1 MRKMLYALL
10 LFLLSA
16 CQTPGPSE
24 EVSLRVYH
32 EIDSLLQ
39 VNDYFIARDKYQI
52 ACDSLQEFHRLKL
65 GAVIDNVF
73 NRLSAS
79 NRKIDSLFKFYD
91 AKLSDKDKYRL
102 LRTRQMNHSKLF
114 EYKEADEAMD
124 EMLTSNK
131 SQIKEEDVEDYEN
144 TKKIWAALAGEPP
157 QQVII
162 YEHTVLKL
170 KRDKLG
176 LQNLELK
183 LDSLVMDFI
192 FDTGANFSTVTES
205 TAQKLKIRIMDTT
218 VIDVGS
224 ITGNKV
230 KSKIGV
236 CPEFSLGDIL
246 VKNAVF
252 LVMPDEALAI
262 PQIPFQINGI
272 IGFPVIEAMKEV
284 QLTRSGEFIVPSQR
298 SAHREQNMALSF
310 LTPVIRLDEGNFTFD
325 SGANSTM
332 LYDNYFKKHKDS
344 IVANYPETD
353 IRFGGAGGHTTIRGY
368 RVPFSTTISNRVIQ
382 LDSVELLKESLKED
396 NHFTGNF
403 GQDLIGQFE
412 KMTLNFESMFIWF
425 E

>member
-10 LFLLSA
+10 LLLINA

-52 ACDSLQEFHRLKL
+52 ARDSLEEFHRLKL

-79 NRKIDSLFKFYD
+79 NHKIDSLFKFYD
-91 AKLSDKDKYRL
+91 AKLSDKDKYKL

-124 EMLTSNK
+124 EMLTGYK
-131 SQIKEEDVEDYEN
+131 SQMKEEDIQDYKN
-144 TKKIWAALAGEPP
+144 TKKIWAALSGQPP

-162 YEHTVLKL
+162 NDHTVLKL
-170 KRDKLG
+170 KRDRLG
-176 LQNLELK
+176 LQNLELR

-236 CPEFSLGDIL
+236 CPEFSMGDIL

-262 PQIPFQINGI
+262 QQIPFQINGI

-298 SAHREQNMALSF
+298 SADREQNMALSF

-344 IVANYPETD
+344 IVTNFPEAD

-382 LDSVELLKESLKED
+382 LDSVELLKESLKEE

>member
-10 LFLLSA
+10 LFLISA
-16 CQTPGPSE
+16 CHSPGLSE
-24 EVSLRVYH
+24 KVSLRVYH

-52 ACDSLQEFHRLKL
+52 ARDSLQEFHRLKL
-65 GAVIDNVF
+65 GAGIDNVF
-73 NRLSAS
+73 NRLAAS
-79 NRKIDSLFKFYD
+79 NRKIDSLFDFYD
-91 AKLSDKDKYRL
+91 AKLSDKDKYKL

-114 EYKEADEAMD
+114 EYKDADEAMH
-124 EMLTSNK
+124 EMLTGYK
-131 SQIKEEDVEDYEN
+131 SQMKEEDIQDYEN
-144 TKKIWAALAGEPP
+144 TKKIWAALVGQPA

-162 YEHTVLKL
+162 NDHTVLKL
-170 KRDKLG
+170 KRDRLG
-176 LQNLELK
+176 LQNLILR

-205 TAQKLKIRIMDTT
+205 TARKLKMQIMDTT

-236 CPEFSLGDIL
+236 CPEFSLGDII

-298 SAHREQNMALSF
+298 STHQEQNMALSF

-344 IVANYPETD
+344 IVANFPETD
-353 IRFGGAGGHTTIRGY
+353 IRFGGAGGHTTIKGY
-368 RVPFSTTISNRVIQ
+368 RVPFATTISNRLIR
-382 LDSVELLKESLKED
+382 LDSVELLKESLKEE